1 MNHDYQYTPK
11 NGFSKWLDKRL
22 PLMRFADENLLS
34 FPTPKN
40 LNYFYTFGFILTMC
54 LVTQIITGIV
64 LAMHYVP
71 NTSLAFDSIEH
82 IMRDVNYGW
91 LIRYM
96 HSNGASMFFLAVFIH
111 MFRGLYYGSYK
122 EPREIIWILGV
133 VIFLLMIITGFMG
146 YVLPWGQMSFWGA
159 TVITNLVATIP
170 VIGEPVLT
178 LLLGG
183 YSVDNPTLNR
193 FFSLHYLLPFVI
205 FGVVILHIWAL
216 HVTGNNNPTGIEV
229 KDSKDTISFHPYYTV
244 KDLFAYVVFLLMFC
258 YFIFYNPNILGHPD
272 NYIEADPMLT
282 PAHIVPEWYLLPFYA
297 ILRAVPDKLMGVLLM
312 FGSIVVLF
320 FLPWLDTMKVKSA
333 RYRPL
338 YKVFF
343 LFFVIFCL
351 LLGYLGAKPPE
362 GIYLFLSRVS
372 TIYYFAFFLVIM
384 PILSRIE
391 KPSPMPIGISNPAIN
406 NSSDSGG
413 GISGVP
419 SYAMDSK

>member
-1 MNHDYQYTPK
+1 MRDRWQKNDILAVASNHLVDYPTSINTSYMY
-11 NGFSKWLDKRL
+11 GFGSLAG
-22 PLMRFADENLLS
+22 LMLVVQ
-34 FPTPKN
+34 
-40 LNYFYTFGFILTMC
+40 ILTG
-54 LVTQIITGIV
+54 VF
-64 LAMHYVP
+64 LAMHYTPHVD
-71 NTSLAFDSIEH
+71 LAFASVEH
-82 IMRDVNYGW
+82 IMRDVNNGW
-91 LIRYM
+91 LIRYA
-96 HSNGASMFFLAVFIH
+96 HANGASFFFLVVYIH
-111 MFRGLYYGSYK
+111 IARGLYYGSYMS
-122 EPREIIWILGV
+122 PREHLWCSGV
-133 VIFLLMIITGFMG
+133 LIFVLMMATAFIG

-170 VIGEPVLT
+170 IIGEPILT

-338 YKVFF
+338 YKIFF

-406 NSSDSGG
+406 SSSDIGG
-413 GISGVP
+413 GVSGAP

>member
-338 YKVFF
+338 YKIFF